1 MEQPKVSVI
10 VPVCNVEK
18 YVKECV
24 ESLINQSLQEI
35 EIICVN
41 DGSSDSSLYILR
53 ELEKRDNR
61 IRVIDKGNTGYGDT
75 VNTGIRVAKGEYI
88 GILESDDFAE
98 SDMYEKLYSKA
109 KENSAEL
116 VKGNYYNYY
125 TESNNFDIEE
135 YLGWLPYEKILTRE
149 ERNVLIFSEPAI
161 WCGIYKKNFLLE
173 NDISFLSSPG
183 ASYQDTSFAY
193 KTALCAKNV
202 MLIKDPV
209 LFYRK
214 DNENSSVKDDRKVF
228 CICDEFE
235 EIYRFITEKGWEED
249 LAVYAKAMY
258 YRYKWNLERL
268 KVESRAKFLLKMYEQ
283 FRKAS
288 FSGWLDKRY
297 WNDVEWEYIHKLIFA
312 LPDVYSVVIENGIKL
327 DTDTDKRELLLY
339 FLRNSFPLFIYGAG
353 KKSLRLVR
361 LLQEHGIDP
370 DGVAVTDLVGN
381 PGDLEGISV
390 MNIERVSK
398 SKRDA
403 LILLGV
409 TEKHRNEIMTVLKE
423 RYMSGNCFVITDR
436 IWALLEKSEKQ
447 IN

>member
-24 ESLINQSLQEI
+24 ESLINQSLREI

-41 DGSSDSSLYILR
+41 DGSSDSSLHILR
-53 ELEKRDNR
+53 GLEQKDNR
-61 IRVIDKGNTGYGDT
+61 ISIIDKENTGYGDT
-75 VNTGIRVAKGEYI
+75 VNTGIRAAKGEYI
-88 GILESDDFAE
+88 GILESDDFAV

-109 KENSAEL
+109 RKNSAEL
-116 VKGNYYNYY
+116 VKGNYYNYF
-125 TESNNFDIEE
+125 TESNNSDIEE
-135 YLGWLPYEKILTRE
+135 YLGWLPYEKLLTRE

-161 WCGIYKKNFLLE
+161 WCGIYKKDFLLK
-173 NDISFLSSPG
+173 NDISFLTTPG

-193 KTALCAKNV
+193 KTALCAKRM

-209 LFYRK
+209 LFYRR
-214 DNENSSVKDDRKVF
+214 DNEDSSVKDDRKVF
-228 CICDEFE
+228 YICDEFE
-235 EIYRFITEKGWEED
+235 EIYRFVMERGREEE

-288 FSGWLDKRY
+288 FSGWLNKKY
-297 WNDVEWEYIHKLIFA
+297 WNDTEWESVHRLIFA
-312 LPDVYSVVIENGIKL
+312 LSDVYSSVIESGIKL
-327 DTDTDKRELLLY
+327 NHDIDKGELLFC
-339 FLRNSFPLFIYGAG
+339 FLRDSSPLFIYGAG
-353 KKSLRLVR
+353 KRSLRLVR
-361 LLQEHGIDP
+361 LLREHGINP
-370 DGVAVTDLVGN
+370 DGVVVTDLTGN
-381 PGDLEGISV
+381 PEVLEGIPV
-390 MNIERVSK
+390 MNIECVSK

-409 TEKHRNEIMTVLKE
+409 TEKHRNGIMTVLKE
-423 RYMSGNCFVITDR
+423 RYMSGNCFVIDDKM
-436 IWALLEKSEKQ
+436 WALLEKGEKQ
-447 IN
+447 AN